1 MKITLSTQEL
11 YGIFAAFYGHAAKP
25 ETTSE
30 DMAAIALVTVD
41 WAAENGVHWTP
52 ETTDAHDA
60 AWESMTAVLASATT
74 LGCDPLMAME
84 LALDDLY
91 RHPAHIVGP
100 LIARFHRGLGD
111 SQREM
116 VETIVFDR
124 SNTVDPDQNH
134 ELVT

>member
-11 YGIFAAFYGHAAKP
+11 YGFFVAFYGHAANP
-25 ETTSE
+25 ETRSE
-30 DMAAIALVTVD
+30 AMAAIALVTIDLV
-41 WAAENGVHWTP
+41 AENGVHWTP

-74 LGCDPLMAME
+74 LGCDPLMATE

-100 LIARFHRGLGD
+100 LIARFHRGLD
-111 SQREM
+111 DTQREM
-116 VETIVFDR
+116 VEGIVFDR
-124 SNTVDPDQNH
+124 SDTVDPDQNH
-134 ELVT
+134 EPVT